1 MRLYIDEDSVETVLL
16 KLLRQAGHDVTTAF
30 DARLAGESDAVQFT
44 RAIRENRVLITHNHD
59 DFEELH
65 VLVVESSGLHPGV
78 LVIRKDNDP
87 SRDMSSRGIANAI
100 GKLVASGAPV
110 ENQFLV

>member
-44 RAIRENRVLITHNHD
+44 RAIRDAL
-59 DFEELH
+59 
-65 VLVVESSGLHPGV
+65 S
-78 LVIRKDNDP
+78 
-87 SRDMSSRGIANAI
+87 
-100 GKLVASGAPV
+100 
-110 ENQFLV
+110 